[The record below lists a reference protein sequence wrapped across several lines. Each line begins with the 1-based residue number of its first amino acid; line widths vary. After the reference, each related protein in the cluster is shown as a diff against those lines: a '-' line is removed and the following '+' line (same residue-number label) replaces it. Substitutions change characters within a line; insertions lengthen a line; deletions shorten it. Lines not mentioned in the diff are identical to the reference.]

1 MLTVFWLC
9 VFVIAYVYFG
19 YPLLLASGLLGKRR
33 LGPRRCIQPSL
44 SILIPARNEEKVI
57 RAKLLNV
64 LTQNYPLERLEILV
78 GNDGSSDG
86 TAAVIS
92 EFIPLGV
99 QLVSADES
107 HGKSSIQNALV
118 ERAQGE
124 VLVFTDADCMLPTM
138 ALGTMVQHFADPQ
151 VGLVTGCASFRN
163 RGETRIVEN
172 ESLYWKYERWLRNQE
187 SDHGLLAMA
196 SGSLFAMRRSLW
208 RPLDPNVGDDFVLP
222 LTVAQA
228 GFRNVLE
235 TRFSPATVLT
245 QNQPGSMFR
254 MKMRIISKDLRGLL
268 GNAGCLNPFRV
279 GVVAVGLWSH
289 KLLRWAVPYFL
300 IGLFVSNLFLAPRT
314 FYAVTLAAQAAF
326 YSLSV
331 LGLLVSGDRI
341 RRPLSAASSFC
352 LVNFAAL
359 FGTLHCFTFQTVGRW
374 KPVR

>member
-1 MLTVFWLC
+1 
-9 VFVIAYVYFG
+9 
-19 YPLLLASGLLGKRR
+19 
-33 LGPRRCIQPSL
+33 L

-163 RGETRIVEN
+163 QDETRIVEN